1 MMKRMR
7 YVILGAIPGAINI
20 RLGDLRSRLGEL
32 DKSKGGCVRAT
43 LAQQKPQKPLP
54 PAKRTRAHLSNSPT
68 LGS

>member
-54 PAKRTRAHLSNSPT
+54 PAKRTPGGAGLTH
-68 LGS
+68 

>member
-43 LAQQKPQKPLP
+43 LAQQKPLKPLP
-54 PAKRTRAHLSNSPT
+54 PA
-68 LGS
+68 